1 MSPEPRF
8 VSSVSRHCT
17 SPQALTPRSFQPK
30 KHDTDDGKESAWDR
44 SPVQRQMGSSQVNLV
59 KWSMPVRA
67 RIAMGHSDDRLAS
80 AITMGRQKPVSNRPD
95 SRSTSLMHSARQV
108 ILITASTRS
117 ISAAP
122 RKKIT
127 LRVEPAG
134 GPRARFGGVTCN
146 GSLTDHI
153 VRVSLDPDVL

>member
-1 MSPEPRF
+1 MDIWKVSERAIFTIQRIVRVSPEPRF

-80 AITMGRQKPVSNRPD
+80 AITMGRQKPVSN
-95 SRSTSLMHSARQV
+95 TSLMHSARQV
-108 ILITASTRS
+108 ILITAELDRRRDQFL
-117 ISAAP
+117 P
-122 RKKIT
+122 R
-127 LRVEPAG
+127 PAKRLHSVWNPPE
-134 GPRARFGGVTCN
+134 GPV
-146 GSLTDHI
+146 L
-153 VRVSLDPDVL
+153 VSEA

>member
-1 MSPEPRF
+1 
-8 VSSVSRHCT
+8 
-17 SPQALTPRSFQPK
+17 
-30 KHDTDDGKESAWDR
+30 
-44 SPVQRQMGSSQVNLV
+44 
-59 KWSMPVRA
+59 
-67 RIAMGHSDDRLAS
+67 MGHSDDRLAS
-80 AITMGRQKPVSNRPD
+80 AITMGRQKPVSN
-95 SRSTSLMHSARQV
+95 TSLMHSARQV